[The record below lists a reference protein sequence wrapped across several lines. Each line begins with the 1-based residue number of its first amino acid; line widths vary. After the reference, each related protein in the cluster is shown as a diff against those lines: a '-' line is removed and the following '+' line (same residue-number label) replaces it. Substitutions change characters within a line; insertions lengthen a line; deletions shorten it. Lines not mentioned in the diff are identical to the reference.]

1 MSDRQLR
8 LGFIL
13 HGVGPG
19 WDDWRHPD
27 AQVDASTNFG
37 FYKRQALAAERGKF
51 DYLFVADSVSIN
63 ARSSPHYLN
72 RFEPLTILSALA
84 AVTERIGLVATI
96 TVSYTEPFNIARQLA
111 SLDHISGGRAGW
123 NVVTSW
129 LEGSAANFGK
139 AEHLAHDVRYR
150 LAAEYLDV
158 VKGLWDSWE
167 DDALVRDKATG
178 QFLDPDKLH
187 ELNHRGEFLSV
198 KGPLNISR
206 SPQGQPVIFQAGASE
221 DGRNFAAKH
230 AEAIFVAH
238 EGLADAQAYYADLKA
253 RAAGF
258 GRDPDKVLIVPGARP
273 VIGSTEAEADRKYRE
288 LTELV
293 TLENALRAL
302 GRSFNDHNFS
312 VYDPDGPFP
321 EAVIAEG
328 LRSNQSA
335 STHIVETAGREKLS
349 LRELALRFATPRSP
363 FVGTPE
369 QVADALQHWFEARG
383 ADGFNTFESLPGEL
397 DLFVDEV
404 VPILQRRGI
413 YKRDYPG
420 RTFRDT
426 LGLDVPVNRYTAAR
440 ALRSAA

>member
-1 MSDRQLR
+1 MSKRQLR

-27 AQVDASTNFG
+27 AQVDASTSLA
-37 FYKRQALAAERGKF
+37 FYKRQAQVAERGKL

-84 AVTERIGLVATI
+84 AVTEHIGLVGTA
-96 TVSYTEPFNIARQLA
+96 TVSYIEPYNLARQFA

-139 AEHLAHDVRYR
+139 DEHLAHDVRYR
-150 LAAEYLDV
+150 LAEEYLDV

-187 ELNHRGEFLSV
+187 ELNHKGEFLKV

-206 SPQGQPVIFQAGASE
+206 SAQGQPVIFQAGSSE

-230 AEAIFVAH
+230 AEAIFTHQDDLA
-238 EGLADAQAYYADLKA
+238 EGQAFYADIKA
-253 RAAGF
+253 RARGF
-258 GRDPDKVLIVPGARP
+258 GRDPDQVFIVPGARP
-273 VIGSTEAEADRKYRE
+273 VIGSTEEEAEAKYNE
-288 LTELV
+288 LAGLV
-293 TLENALRAL
+293 NLENALRAL
-302 GRSFNDHNFS
+302 GRGFNDHNFS

-321 EAVIAEG
+321 REVAAEG
-328 LRSNQSA
+328 HKSNQSQSA
-335 STHIVETAGREKLS
+335 RVLALADQGLT
-349 LRELALRFATPRSP
+349 LREIALRSATPRGN

-369 QVADALQHWFEARG
+369 QIADRFELWLNERG
-383 ADGFNTFESLPGEL
+383 SDGFNLFESLPGQLEV
-397 DLFVDEV
+397 FVDEV

-413 YKRDYPG
+413 FKTEYPG
-420 RTFRDT
+420 TTFRET
-426 LGLDVPVNRYTAAR
+426 LGLEKPANRNTAAR
-440 ALRSAA
+440 HQRSAA

>member
-1 MSDRQLR
+1 MSKRQLK

-27 AQVDASTNFG
+27 AQVDASTSFA
-37 FYKRQALAAERGKF
+37 FYKRQAIAAERGKF

-72 RFEPLTILSALA
+72 RFEPLTILSAVA
-84 AVTERIGLVATI
+84 AVTEHIGLVGTA
-96 TVSYTEPFNIARQLA
+96 TVSYIEPYNLARQFA

-139 AEHLAHDVRYR
+139 EEHLAHDVRYR
-150 LAAEYLDV
+150 LAEEYLDV

-167 DDALVRDKATG
+167 DDALVRDKQSG

-187 ELNHRGEFLSV
+187 ELNHAGEFLKV

-206 SPQGQPVIFQAGASE
+206 SPQGQPVIFQAGSSE

-230 AEAIFVAH
+230 AEAIFTH
-238 EGLADAQAYYADLKA
+238 QDDLAQGQTFYADIKA
-253 RAAGF
+253 RARGF
-258 GRDPDKVLIVPGARP
+258 GRDPDQLFVVPGARP
-273 VIGSTEAEADRKYRE
+273 VIGSTETEAEEKYRE
-288 LTELV
+288 LASLV
-293 TLENALRAL
+293 NLENTLRAL
-302 GRSFNDHNFS
+302 GRGFNDHNFS

-321 EAVIAEG
+321 HAVAEEG
-328 LRSNQSA
+328 FKSNQSA
-335 STHIVETAGREKLS
+335 SARVLALADEGLT
-349 LRELALRFATPRSP
+349 LREIALQVATPRGN

-369 QVADALQHWFEARG
+369 QIADRFEHWLNERG
-383 ADGFNTFESLPGEL
+383 SDGFNLFESLPGQLEV
-397 DLFVDEV
+397 FVDEV

-413 YKRDYPG
+413 YKTEYPG
-420 RTFRDT
+420 TTFRET
-426 LGLDVPVNRYTAAR
+426 LGLDVPVNRNTAVR
-440 ALRSAA
+440 FQRSAA